1 MSHKTSKITG
11 SSTLFHQP
19 QVMVPPR
26 EARCFD
32 VPKGHFF
39 RICCVE
45 GPQVVGRWVAAAVLK
60 KALQLIISYH
70 NNPYPIHIIHSH
82 TISNKIA
89 YQNENTL
96 GPIIWIHMMW
106 NQNILC
112 HIDHTMTYQTM
123 SNQNMFWYHIIH
135 HDISYHLKS
144 EHIAFQ
150 HAISSRN
157 ILYHIMPGHITSY
170 SIMPKHNMLYH
181 VMSYQTTT
189 YHIIFK
195 PELTSNQ
202 TY

>member
-26 EARCFD
+26 EARCFE

-70 NNPYPIHIIHSH
+70 NKPYPIHIIHYH
-82 TISNKIA
+82 TISSKIA

-96 GPIIWIHMMW
+96 GPIIWIHMMS
-106 NQNILC
+106 NQNILR
-112 HIDHTMTYQTM
+112 HIM
-123 SNQNMFWYHIIH
+123 SY
-135 HDISYHLKS
+135 HDISNHVKPEHVLISYHTPWYIIPS
-144 EHIAFQ
+144 QIRTYC
-150 HAISSRN
+150 IS
-157 ILYHIMPGHITSY
+157 
-170 SIMPKHNMLYH
+170 
-181 VMSYQTTT
+181 T
-189 YHIIFK
+189 YHIK
-195 PELTSNQ
+195 PEHIVSYHAG
-202 TY
+202 TYNII